1 MRTRI
6 AAIAAAALLALGGGA
21 ATARAQ
27 PKAPGTDYPNRPVRI
42 VVALAPGGNADI
54 NARLVAGALSARLG
68 QQFVVENRPSGGG
81 TVAFETVAQTPPDG
95 YTLLVG
101 ALGSHALNVGLY
113 GERLR
118 VHPLT
123 GVDHITISS
132 HSAIALAVHPSLG
145 VRTFSEFRDL
155 LRRNPGRYDFGS
167 SGNGTTGHIAGVLL
181 MQMIGAQAQHV
192 PYRGSAAAFQ
202 DLLAGRTAFQADTI
216 SFLAEHFRSGAVL
229 GLLIATAERS
239 PMAPEVPTAAE
250 AGLPDYQVT
259 TWTPWSTTLG
269 TPMAIRRFLY
279 EQIAEALKQPEVR
292 ERLVSLGN
300 TIPEGMDPDR
310 TRAFIAAEIER
321 WTPVVRASG
330 ARVD

>member
-1 MRTRI
+1 MNRRI
-6 AAIAAAALLALGGGA
+6 ALAAAALLALGTA
-21 ATARAQ
+21 AVQAQ
-27 PKAPGTDYPNRPVRI
+27 TPPRAPGTEYPNRPVRV

-54 NARLVAGALSARLG
+54 NARLVAGALSQRLG

-81 TVAFETVAQTPPDG
+81 TVAFETVAQTAPDG

-113 GERLR
+113 GDRLR

-132 HSAIALAVHPSLG
+132 HSAIAVAVHPSLG
-145 VRTFSEFRDL
+145 VKTFAEFQDL
-155 LRRNPGRYDFGS
+155 LRRNPGKYDFGS

-181 MQMIGAQAQHV
+181 TQLMGVTAQHV

-216 SFLAEHFRSGAVL
+216 SFLAPHFATGAVT
-229 GLLIATAERS
+229 GIMIATPERS
-239 PMAPEVPTAAE
+239 PMAPNVPTAAE
-250 AGLPDYQVT
+250 AGLPAYQVT
-259 TWTPWSTTLG
+259 TWTPWSATLG
-269 TPMAIRRFLY
+269 TPMPIRQFLY
-279 EQIAEALKQPEVR
+279 EQIAASLRQPDVR
-292 ERLVSLGN
+292 ERLLTLGN
-300 TIPEGMDPDR
+300 TIPEGMDPVK
-310 TRAFIAAEIER
+310 TRAFIASEIER